1 MGMTDRIHIGC
12 GAGFS
17 GDRVDAPIAVVRA
30 LAEADAP
37 AFLFFETLGE
47 RTLALAQLARQR
59 DPERGFEPLLDQLLR
74 PVLADCLIAGIRI
87 VGNFGAANPRAAAN
101 AIKALALEIGC
112 REPRIAVVIGDDLS
126 EALPR
131 LDLQKWEGE
140 PESRHIDRTNIIAAN
155 AYLGAEGIAEGLDQ
169 GADIVVTGRVSDP
182 SLVLGPLRHAFG
194 WAADDW
200 DRIAAGIV
208 AGHLLEC
215 GSQVSGG
222 YFADP
227 GRKDVSG
234 LDDTGYP
241 IGVLDHDGG
250 IEITKPA
257 GTGGTVTL
265 QTVKEQLLYE
275 IHDPAAYLTP
285 DGTAD
290 FTGITLDQ
298 AGPDRV
304 RVNGVRGAP
313 ATDTYKATLCTRGGW
328 LGEAEISYAGP
339 GAEARARLTADILMA
354 RLKRRGLD
362 LRTRI
367 DLIGVVSVLGDDD
380 GTLRDRSV
388 GNAEDVRV
396 RLAVEAEERAE
407 AEAATQEVLAL
418 LCAGPAG
425 GGGLRRWHVERIHTV
440 SALVPKADV
449 PVTVEIV

>member
-1 MGMTDRIHIGC
+1 MTDRIYVGC

-17 GDRVDAPIAVVRA
+17 GDRVDAPVAVARDLARA
-30 LAEADAP
+30 DGP
-37 AFLFFETLGE
+37 AFLFFESLGE

-59 DPERGFEPLLDQLLR
+59 DPKRGFEPLLTQLLR
-74 PVLADCLIAGIRI
+74 PILADCLAANIRI
-87 VGNFGAANPRAAAN
+87 IGNFGAANPRGAAE
-101 AIKALALEIGC
+101 AIKTLATELGC
-112 REPRIAVVIGDDLS
+112 REPRVAIVLGDDLS
-126 EALPR
+126 DALPR

-140 PESRHIDRTNIIAAN
+140 PESRTLDRANTVAAN
-155 AYLGAEGIAEGLDQ
+155 AYLGADGIAEGLDM

-182 SLVLGPLRHAFG
+182 SLTLGPLRHAFG

-215 GSQVSGG
+215 GSQVAGG

-227 GRKDVSG
+227 GRKNVPG
-234 LDDTGYP
+234 MDDIGYP
-241 IGVLDHDGG
+241 IGVLDRDGG
-250 IEITKPA
+250 IEITKPE
-257 GTGGTVTL
+257 GTGGAVTL

-275 IHDPAAYLTP
+275 IHDPAAYITP
-285 DGTAD
+285 DGVAD

-298 AGPDRV
+298 LGPDRV
-304 RVNGVRGAP
+304 RVGGVRGAP
-313 ATDTYKATLCTRGGW
+313 ATDTYKATICTRGGW

-362 LRTRI
+362 LRSRI
-367 DLIGVVSVLGDDD
+367 DLIGVVSVLGDD
-380 GTLRDRSV
+380 GGALRDRSV
-388 GNAEDVRV
+388 GSAEDVRV
-396 RLAVEAEERAE
+396 RLAVEAEDRHE

-440 SALVPKADV
+440 SVLVPKADV
-449 PVTVEIV
+449 PVTVEMV